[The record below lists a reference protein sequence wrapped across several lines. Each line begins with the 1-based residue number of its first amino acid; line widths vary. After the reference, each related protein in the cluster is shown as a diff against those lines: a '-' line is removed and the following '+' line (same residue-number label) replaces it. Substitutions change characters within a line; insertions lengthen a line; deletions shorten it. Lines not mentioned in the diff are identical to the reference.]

1 MNYKRMKT
9 IKRTRKQTFYTV
21 HYYIGEWRYRTTLGV
36 PKEKI
41 KEIRENAKY
50 MGEKIKI
57 EKE

>member
-1 MNYKRMKT
+1 MKT
-9 IKRTRKQTFYTV
+9 ITRTRKQTFYTV
-21 HYYIGEWRYRTTLGV
+21 HYYIGEWCYRTTLGV